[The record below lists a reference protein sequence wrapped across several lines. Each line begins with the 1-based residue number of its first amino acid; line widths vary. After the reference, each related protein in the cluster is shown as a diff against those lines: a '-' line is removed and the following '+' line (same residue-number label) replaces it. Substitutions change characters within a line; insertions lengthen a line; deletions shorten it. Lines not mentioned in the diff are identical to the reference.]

1 MHEGRAIP
9 NWATTHPAIWAWG
22 TTLGS
27 SRDYILRQIDE
38 AQADDAPR
46 NAIYRKSE
54 PGGGKTI
61 GWATMADIKP
71 AAPCIL
77 DLRAVLGDE
86 LYDELAGVKAAPEYP
101 EHEKLAKVQPET
113 QAAHD
118 FLEWL
123 GGKGIMLARVD
134 ERGMALTVGNDRDL
148 LAEWKGVDLA
158 ALEAEKRAMIERVRT
173 PAADR

>member
-101 EHEKLAKVQPET
+101 EHEKRAEVLDRAKEVT
-113 QAAHD
+113 N
-118 FLEWL
+118 FLEWAGQRDNYFLADML
-123 GGKGIMLARVD
+123 GNEVDRAGI
-134 ERGMALTVGNDRDL
+134 ERL
-148 LAEWKGVDLA
+148 LAGWLGIDLEKIA
-158 ALEAEKRAMIERVRT
+158 AEKQAMYEALRAQ
-173 PAADR
+173 AADR